1 MCGRYASAR
10 KKHELLEEFQVEL
23 DSDPDKELNADFN
36 VAPTKNVYAV
46 LSRVPHEAERAVRQ
60 LRVVK
65 WGLVPAWAKDPSI
78 GSRLINARAETLA
91 EKPSFRQAFAKRRCL
106 LPADGYFE
114 WMPVEGEKKKKQ
126 PYFIH
131 PEDGGVLAMAGLYEF
146 WKDPSR
152 DDDDPLKWL
161 VTCTVITTDAEDELG
176 RIHDRMPMMIE
187 RERWAEWLDPKLTDT
202 AQASGLL
209 VPAEA
214 GRLTAYPVST
224 DVNNVRNNGPDLIE
238 PLPEG
243 EETALF

>member
-23 DSDPDKELNADFN
+23 DGEPDKELGADFN

-46 LSRVPHEAERAVRQ
+46 MSRSSKEDEHPVRQ
-60 LRVVK
+60 LRIVR
-65 WGLVPAWAKDPSI
+65 WGLVPVWAKDPSI

-106 LPADGYFE
+106 IPADGYFE
-114 WMPVEGEKKKKQ
+114 WMAVEGEKKKQ

-131 PEDGGVLAMAGLYEF
+131 PADGGVLAMAGLYEF
-146 WKDPSR
+146 WKDRTR

-161 VTCTVITTDAEDELG
+161 VTCTVITTDAEDQLG

-187 RERWAEWLDPKLTDT
+187 RDRWADWLDPGLTDT
-202 AQASGLL
+202 ERASRLL

-214 GRLTAYPVST
+214 GRLAAYPVST
-224 DVNNVRNNGPDLIE
+224 DVNNVRNNGPDLIK
-238 PLPEG
+238 PLPD
-243 EETALF
+243 EEEAGLF